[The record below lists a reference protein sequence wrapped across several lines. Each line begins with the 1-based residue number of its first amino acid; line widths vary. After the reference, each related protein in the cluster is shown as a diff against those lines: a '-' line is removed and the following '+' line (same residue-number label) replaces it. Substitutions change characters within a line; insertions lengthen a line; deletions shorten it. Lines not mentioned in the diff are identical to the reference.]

1 MSVPHRYLDMAK
13 IEKNSFWDDYWHFII
28 LTQNVF
34 RIVSDVE
41 YFTKDNGTKRVFLIL
56 FV

>member
-1 MSVPHRYLDMAK
+1 MK
-13 IEKNSFWDDYWHFII
+13 KNSFLDDYWHFII

-41 YFTKDNGTKRVFLIL
+41 YFTKDNGTKRVYLIL
-56 FV
+56 LVLKLEAKN